1 MLMVM
6 QQWRYQKMRERSS
19 YRYYGDTSVSPFSAD
34 NLGIFV
40 DLLYGIGIGDDEAN
54 EIFRFDYEDARTYY
68 TDEEICIIVRNIFK
82 TNFRKYEKF
91 VDVWEAEYDPIE
103 NYSMTETM
111 TDTRTPNLT
120 ATTSSS
126 ATSTSKINQSQTT
139 TDTPNNYAQTS
150 VRSVNPYDNT
160 GFRTESQNV
169 TTDTGSRTTSVSY
182 SGDPDSAT
190 TSTSSTA
197 TNTGTET
204 VAHTGSRSGNIGVTT
219 AQQML
224 ESEILLADKMNF
236 FKEIEKDVAAKIFIG
251 AW

>member
-1 MLMVM
+1 
-6 QQWRYQKMRERSS
+6 MRERNS
-19 YRYYGDTSVSPFSAD
+19 YRYYGDMTVSPFSAD
-34 NLGIFV
+34 NLGVFV

-54 EIFRFDYEDARTYY
+54 QIFRLDYEDARTYY
-68 TDEEICIIVRNIFK
+68 TDEEICTIVRNIFK

-111 TDTRTPNLT
+111 TDIRTPDLQ
-120 ATTSSS
+120 ASTTSTAS
-126 ATSTSKINQSQTT
+126 TSTTSKINQTQTT
-139 TDTPNNYAQTS
+139 TDTPNNYQQTS
-150 VRSVNPYDNT
+150 VRSVNPYDDS
-160 GFRTESQNV
+160 GMRSESQNV
-169 TTDTGSRTTSVSY
+169 VTDSGSRTTTTAY
-182 SGDPDSAT
+182 SGDPDNA
-190 TSTSSTA
+190 TSSSTGTTTA

-204 VAHTGSRSGNIGVTT
+204 MEHTGSRSGNIGVTT

-236 FKEIEKDVAAKIFIG
+236 FKEIERDVAAKIFIG